1 MKTNM
6 NILFA
11 TSEIYPLAK
20 TGGLADVSAALPAAL
35 RSLGMD
41 VRVLLPGYS
50 QVLAALPDATPLA
63 SLTLPMHGPVQLL
76 GASMPDSGVPLIIIE
91 HAGYFER
98 PGSPYQDANGHDWPD
113 NYLRFGLLSQLA
125 ALLAGATSP
134 LAWQIDILHC
144 NDWQTGLAPAYL
156 HFSGTAAAPTL
167 MTVHNLAYQGIFAA
181 DTRAVLGLP
190 DESFSMQGVEYYG
203 NLSFLKAGLFYAD
216 QLTTVSPTYAEE
228 IQHETLGF
236 GMHGLLQN
244 RHEALTGIVNGI
256 DTDAWNPATDPHLSK
271 HYKAG
276 RMMGKAAIKQLL
288 QQELGLNQQADA
300 PLLGVISRITPQ
312 KGQDLVLA
320 IAPQL
325 IQSGA
330 QLAILGNGDI
340 VLELAL
346 RRLANTYPGK
356 VGVVIGYDEGLAH
369 RIEAGA
375 DIFLMPS
382 RFEPCGL
389 NQMYSQR
396 YGTPPVVHRTG
407 GLADTVIDATD
418 ATLADGTASGFAFDS
433 ATPGAFM
440 AATQRALTL
449 YGNPRK
455 WNSLR
460 KNGMARDF
468 SWEASARQYQALYQA
483 MLATDAPVV

>member
-1 MKTNM
+1 MKTKM

-35 RSLGMD
+35 RKLGLD
-41 VRVLLPGYS
+41 ARVLLPGYT
-50 QVLAALPDATPLA
+50 QVLAALPEARPLV
-63 SLTLPMHGPVQLL
+63 SLTLPTHGAVRLL
-76 GASMPDSGVPLIIIE
+76 SATMPDSGVPLIIIE

-98 PGSPYQDANGHDWPD
+98 SGSPYQDGSGQDWPD

-125 ALLAGATSP
+125 ALLASATSP
-134 LAWQIDILHC
+134 LAWHVDILHC

-181 DTRAVLGLP
+181 DTCALLGLP
-190 DESFSMQGVEYYG
+190 PESFSMQGVEYYG

-236 GMHGLLQN
+236 GMHGLLQS
-244 RHEALTGIVNGI
+244 RHDALTGIVNGI
-256 DTDAWNPATDPHLSK
+256 DTDAWNPASDPHLPR
-271 HYKAG
+271 HYSAA
-276 RMMGKAAIKQLL
+276 RMTGKAVIKQLL
-288 QQELGLNQQADA
+288 QQELGLNPLADA
-300 PLLGVISRITPQ
+300 PLFGVISRITPQ

-330 QLAILGNGDI
+330 QLAILGSGDS

-346 RRLANTYPGK
+346 RRLASTYPGK
-356 VGVVIGYDEGLAH
+356 VSVVIGYDEGLAH

-396 YGTPPVVHRTG
+396 YGTLPVVHRTG
-407 GLADTVIDATD
+407 GLADTVVDATD
-418 ATLADGTASGFAFDS
+418 TTLADGSASGFAFDS
-433 ATPGAFM
+433 ATPGAFLT
-440 AATQRALTL
+440 ATQRALAL
-449 YGNPRK
+449 YVNPVQWK
-455 WNSLR
+455 KLR
-460 KNGMARDF
+460 KNGMQRDF
-468 SWEASARQYQALYQA
+468 SWESSARQYQALYQSI
-483 MLATDAPVV
+483 LATDAPVA

>member
-1 MKTNM
+1 M

-35 RSLGMD
+35 RGLDMD
-41 VRVLLPGYS
+41 VRVLLPGYP
-50 QVLAALPDATPLA
+50 QVLSALPDAQLLA
-63 SLTLPMHGPVQLL
+63 SLTLPTHGAVRLL
-76 GASMPDSGVPLIIIE
+76 GAHMPDSGVPLIIIE

-98 PGSPYQDANGHDWPD
+98 PGSPYQDAAGQDWPD

-125 ALLAGATSP
+125 ALLASATSP
-134 LAWQIDILHC
+134 LAWHVDILHC
-144 NDWQTGLAPAYL
+144 NDWQTSLAPAYL

-181 DTRAVLGLP
+181 DTRAALSLP
-190 DESFSMQGVEYYG
+190 AESFAMNGVEYYG

-236 GMHGLLQN
+236 GLHGLLQH
-244 RHEALTGIVNGI
+244 RHAVLTGIVNGI
-256 DTDAWNPATDPHLSK
+256 DTDAWNPASDPHLPK
-271 HYKAG
+271 HYSAS
-276 RMMGKAAIKQLL
+276 RMTGKAAIKHLL
-288 QQELGLNQQADA
+288 QQELGLSPQADA

-325 IQSGA
+325 IESGA
-330 QLAILGNGDI
+330 QLAILGNGDTA
-340 VLELAL
+340 LELAL
-346 RRLANTYPGK
+346 RRLASTYPGK
-356 VGVVIGYDEGLAH
+356 VSVVIGYDEGLAH

-396 YGTPPVVHRTG
+396 YGTVPIVHRTG
-407 GLADTVIDATD
+407 GLADTVVDTTD
-418 ATLADGTASGFAFDS
+418 ATLADGSASGFAFD
-433 ATPGAFM
+433 TPTPAAFL

-449 YGNPRK
+449 YANPAQWK
-455 WNSLR
+455 KLR
-460 KNGMARDF
+460 KNGMQRDF
-468 SWEASARQYQALYQA
+468 SWAASARQYQALYQT
-483 MLATDAPVV
+483 MLTTDAPAV